1 MIGHRASNAG
11 EVKNLCS
18 RRLLDMLR
26 NREWGDPVEKT
37 AIEEELLQRRHYLPQ
52 LRELSGRDAPGPVTA
67 TGH

>member
-1 MIGHRASNAG
+1 MARHRASNAG

-26 NREWGDPVEKT
+26 NREWGGPVEKT

-52 LRELSGRDAPGPVTA
+52 LRELSCREPTGPFTA